1 MTDLRKNETRKS
13 LKRVSTP
20 VDPPNRPLP
29 GLPGRPTSPRRPPP
43 APRPQSPGGMSLP
56 PRPEAESRSP
66 LPRKRITSTPVGPA
80 TTLLPR
86 GTATRSRSAFEMK
99 PPDKPLPPAPKAKS
113 PLPQRKIS
121 APAQFDK
128 GREVTVTVQLV
139 LTRSIK
145 LDGAATT
152 QDLARAAANTFNLSE
167 DSFALW

>member
-1 MTDLRKNETRKS
+1 
-13 LKRVSTP
+13 
-20 VDPPNRPLP
+20 
-29 GLPGRPTSPRRPPP
+29 
-43 APRPQSPGGMSLP
+43 
-56 PRPEAESRSP
+56 
-66 LPRKRITSTPVGPA
+66 
-80 TTLLPR
+80 
-86 GTATRSRSAFEMK
+86 MK

-167 DSFALW
+167 DSFALWCTKNGQLSALQDKDLVGILSSPAENKGTIYCYENKPE